1 MKIYSFN
8 NLDLMKYKKTKLEKC
23 LGGKGKNLSKHFY
36 MYILFIL
43 GTNLD
48 YYNPYIVCRT
58 ITEYMFCPILESVS
72 S

>member
-1 MKIYSFN
+1 MFGWERKE
-8 NLDLMKYKKTKLEKC
+8 LEQE
-23 LGGKGKNLSKHFY
+23 LLRVYF
-36 MYILFIL
+36 IIL

-58 ITEYMFCPILESVS
+58 MTEYMFCPILESVS